1 MLGGSNFE
9 HDAKRTL
16 LTKRCNRLIV
26 ILSNA
31 FNMNNQDTFLAN
43 LAQSIG
49 IESQMRKLIP
59 CTYKQCDEIP
69 ELFKHMTILNYK
81 RSNKLSNFWDRLYES
96 IKSVPFPRLVSSLF
110 VFFNLSPDDNE
121 NWFSAIK
128 RMNQR

>member
-31 FNMNNQDTFLAN
+31 FNLNNQDTFLAN

-49 IESQMRKLIP
+49 IENQMRKLIP
-59 CTYKQCDEIP
+59 CIYKKCDEIP
-69 ELFKHMTILNYK
+69 ELFKHMTILNYE
-81 RSNKLSNFWDRLYES
+81 RSKKLNNFWDRLYES
-96 IKSVPFPRLVSSLF
+96 VKLVPVSRSVQIRFLIYQY
-110 VFFNLSPDDNE
+110 FFN
-121 NWFSAIK
+121 FSLTV
-128 RMNQR
+128 